1 MQKKNKILMMAISSL
16 LCLTLISSCLVSSV
30 FAKYATNDTTNMEIS
45 FKKWGVTITADVKDD
60 LAKIA
65 TVTGEDG
72 SATVTIAGLNMKPGD
87 DFSDAVRFTITG
99 DPEVKCKVTVQT
111 RVRYGID
118 PKNSRLE
125 AMKIADNAGLEGDWY
140 FMPVGLTFGTGYY
153 NSTSKAYT
161 PVAYGTNLN
170 YVYLTNPWLACKPS
184 ATAGTSSLAPAKM
197 MEKFQDGIQSK
208 IDGSAETGTMDYG
221 GITKTFNPTDEF
233 AFYTNNVNGTKT
245 KVNSFVFGFVFP
257 YEYSNTTYD
266 ALLTQDKLDEV
277 ATYISD
283 HSGEDFVY
291 RDTNNKDVTCED
303 ARFKFVVQYQII
315 IEQAQ

>member
-1 MQKKNKILMMAISSL
+1 MRKANKIVMMTVAIL
-16 LCLTLISSCLVSSV
+16 LSAVLLTTSALSGTL
-30 FAKYATNDTTNMEIS
+30 AKYVTSGGSYSDSARVA
-45 FKKWGVTITADVKDD
+45 KWGVTITADVRDD
-60 LAKIA
+60 LAEIA

-125 AMKIADNAGLEGDWY
+125 AMKVVDSAGLEGTWH

-161 PVAYGTNLN
+161 PVKYGTNLN
-170 YVYLTNPWLACKPS
+170 YVYLTNPWLACKGD
-184 ATAGTSSLAPAKM
+184 TKGSSLAPDVM
-197 MEKFQDGIQSK
+197 MGNFKTGIQSK
-208 IDGSAETGTMDYG
+208 IDGSEEAGTADYG
-221 GITKTFNPTDEF
+221 GMSRTLEPTEEL

-283 HSGEDFVY
+283 HSGEDFV
-291 RDTNNKDVTCED
+291 DSKSVTWAD
-303 ARFKFVVQYQII
+303 GRFKFVVQYQII
-315 IEQAQ
+315 IEQVQ

>member
-1 MQKKNKILMMAISSL
+1 MRKANKIVMMTVAIL
-16 LCLTLISSCLVSSV
+16 LSAVLLTTSALSGTL
-30 FAKYATNDTTNMEIS
+30 AKYVTSGGSYSDSARVA
-45 FKKWGVTITADVKDD
+45 KWGVTITADVRDD
-60 LAKIA
+60 LAEIA

-125 AMKIADNAGLEGDWY
+125 AMKVVDSAGLEGTWH

-208 IDGSAETGTMDYG
+208 IDGSEKAGTSDYG
-221 GITKTFNPTDEF
+221 GMSRTLEPTEEL

-277 ATYISD
+277 ATYISE
-283 HSGEDFVY
+283 HSGDDFIY
-291 RDTNNKDVTCED
+291 NGTTYKD